1 MIIVKI
7 GGGQS
12 INCAGI
18 IKDLAELRQPLIIV
32 HGANALRDQ
41 LAQQLNQPLQTITSV
56 SNYASVYSDKALIDL
71 MMMAY
76 AGLKNKRL
84 VELCQQAGLNAIGLS
99 GLDGRVIQGRRNRGI
114 RTRQNGKL
122 KLVRD
127 FSGKPQNVNQNLLQ
141 LLLNNGYTP
150 VLTVPIIDETSC
162 AINSENDEI
171 VTLLQTTIKA
181 DLVLQFIEAP
191 GFLENPDDETS
202 LIKSMDQAEL
212 LKREAQARGRFKRK
226 LLAIR
231 KMLENGAVRVI
242 IADGRVEHPVKE
254 ALNGKGTIIQ

>member
-7 GGGQS
+7 GGGKS

-18 IKDLAELRQPLIIV
+18 VKDLAELRQPLILV
-32 HGANALRDQ
+32 HGANTLRDR
-41 LAQQLNQPLQTITSV
+41 LAKQLNTPLQTITSA
-56 SNYASVYSDKALIDL
+56 SGYTSVYSDARLIDL

-84 VELCQQAGLNAIGLS
+84 VELCQQVGLNAIGLS
-99 GLDGRVIQGRRNRGI
+99 GLDGRLIQGRRNRGI
-114 RTRQNGKL
+114 RTWQNGKL

-127 FSGKPQNVNQNLLQ
+127 FSGKPQNVNLNLLQ

-150 VLTVPIIDETSC
+150 VLTVPIIDETGC

-171 VTLLQTTIKA
+171 VTRLQTAIKA

-191 GFLENPDDETS
+191 GFLEYPEDETS
-202 LIKSMDQAEL
+202 LIKHLDRAEL
-212 LKREAQARGRFKRK
+212 VRRESLAQGRFKRK

-242 IADGRVEHPVKE
+242 IADGRVKHPVKD